1 MFQNS
6 EKTCGEKERSRKL
19 CKTQVYADRILYAFE
34 ALQKA
39 PVGFHKIS
47 VAVFWQWTWR
57 KNELYPKQPQKWVI
71 GTCDDFC
78 HTHTHHTHVFS
89 LKFISFHFMM
99 PFFRRNT
106 FVTCLFPLNP
116 LQLFVSWGG
125 TISDSHASPTGP
137 STDSIELLRAL
148 PWDVLVKLRSF
159 PSYKL
164 KSPGMAC
171 FFFCIFWLGKS
182 GLKVSSAGR
191 VVLFYWVD
199 ARCCR
204 ILWRSFTI
212 PLMLAKKL
220 LGANA

>member
-171 FFFCIFWLGKS
+171 FFFFAFF
-182 GLKVSSAGR
+182 GLENPDWKFQ
-191 VVLFYWVD
+191 VLE
-199 ARCCR
+199 
-204 ILWRSFTI
+204 
-212 PLMLAKKL
+212 
-220 LGANA
+220 G